1 MSWLSERQLIRC
13 VERNAD
19 VATLQAFQGVSMID
33 TLPQAV
39 THYPCLIIINTQAHN
54 TPGEHWIAAFI
65 GENRRGE
72 IFDSLAMAVP
82 ILLNRWMNMFSIS
95 FQRSTLQFQHPASAT
110 CGAYVLFYV
119 LKRLN
124 NPHCVRENF
133 SSSLSD
139 NEQRVS
145 AFYQTL
151 KK

>member
-1 MSWLSERQLIRC
+1 MSWLSEKQLIRC
-13 VERNAD
+13 IKRNAD
-19 VATLQAFQGVSMID
+19 EATLDAFQGVYMID
-33 TLPQAV
+33 ELPQAV
-39 THYPCLIIINTQAHN
+39 TRYPCLIIINTQAHN
-54 TPGEHWIAAFI
+54 TPGEHWIAAFV
-65 GENRRGE
+65 GKNRRGE

-82 ILLNRWMNMFSIS
+82 ILLNRWMNTFAIS
-95 FQRSTLQFQHPASAT
+95 FQRNNLQYQHPTSAR

-124 NPHCVRENF
+124 KSKCVRENF

-145 AFYQTL
+145 EFYQML